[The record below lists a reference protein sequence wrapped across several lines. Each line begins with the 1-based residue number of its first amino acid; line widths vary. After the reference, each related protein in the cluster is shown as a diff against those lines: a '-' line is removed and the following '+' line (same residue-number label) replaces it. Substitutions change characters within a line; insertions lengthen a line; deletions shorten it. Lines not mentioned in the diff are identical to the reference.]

1 MLEAGTPLAVAMP
14 ASTAEVAA
22 LLRVCN
28 EAGVAVVPRGA
39 GSGLSGGANA
49 IDGCLVLCTNLMNR
63 IVEVDPEN
71 LLAVVEP
78 GVINA
83 DLRAAAAGFG
93 LAYLPDPASAAF
105 CSIGGNV
112 ATNAGGLCCV
122 KYGVTRDSVL
132 GLEVVLADGS
142 ALNTGHRTLK
152 GVVGYDLTGLF
163 VGSEGTLGVVTR
175 VTVRLRPPA
184 AAPATLVAF
193 FPSLAAAGEAISA
206 TRRALVPSLL
216 EIIDGFTLRAIED
229 WKHLGLDA
237 AAAAMLLVQSD
248 SGGDLARAE
257 MALVEEKCMA
267 AGATLV
273 MQSNDPV
280 EAAMLVEARRL
291 ALPALERLGS
301 VLLDDVAV
309 PCGRIAELLAR
320 VEEIAAAEGVVV
332 GTFGHAGD
340 GNMHPTL
347 VFDPLDHESRARVN
361 RAFAMVVEAALDLG
375 GTASGEHG
383 VGTLKHGFLE
393 RELGPASLA
402 AQRAIKAALDPRG
415 IMNPGKAV

>member
-1 MLEAGTPLAVAMP
+1 
-14 ASTAEVAA
+14 
-22 LLRVCN
+22 
-28 EAGVAVVPRGA
+28 
-39 GSGLSGGANA
+39 
-49 IDGCLVLCTNLMNR
+49 
-63 IVEVDPEN
+63 
-71 LLAVVEP
+71 
-78 GVINA
+78 
-83 DLRAAAAGFG
+83 
-93 LAYLPDPASAAF
+93 
-105 CSIGGNV
+105 V

-142 ALNTGHRTLK
+142 VLNTGHRTLK

-216 EIIDGFTLRAIED
+216 EIIDGFTLRAVED

-267 AGATLV
+267 AGATSV
-273 MQSNDPV
+273 MQSQRP
-280 EAAMLVEARRL
+280 
-291 ALPALERLGS
+291 GG
-301 VLLDDVAV
+301 
-309 PCGRIAELLAR
+309 GRD
-320 VEEIAAAEGVVV
+320 
-332 GTFGHAGD
+332 AG
-340 GNMHPTL
+340 
-347 VFDPLDHESRARVN
+347 
-361 RAFAMVVEAALDLG
+361 
-375 GTASGEHG
+375 
-383 VGTLKHGFLE
+383 
-393 RELGPASLA
+393 
-402 AQRAIKAALDPRG
+402 
-415 IMNPGKAV
+415 

>member
-1 MLEAGTPLAVAMP
+1 VTSAGGVLDRLRATGARVVVDPEVLQAYRQDQALVLEAGTPLAVAMP

-39 GSGLSGGANA
+39 GTGLSGGANA

-93 LAYLPDPASAAF
+93 LAYPPDPASAAF

-267 AGATLV
+267 AGAT
-273 MQSNDPV
+273 
-280 EAAMLVEARRL
+280 
-291 ALPALERLGS
+291 
-301 VLLDDVAV
+301 
-309 PCGRIAELLAR
+309 
-320 VEEIAAAEGVVV
+320 
-332 GTFGHAGD
+332 
-340 GNMHPTL
+340 
-347 VFDPLDHESRARVN
+347 
-361 RAFAMVVEAALDLG
+361 
-375 GTASGEHG
+375 
-383 VGTLKHGFLE
+383 
-393 RELGPASLA
+393 
-402 AQRAIKAALDPRG
+402 
-415 IMNPGKAV
+415 